1 MTAESSAITNS
12 QPVSVCPAVSV
23 WLGLMVLVVECPFFP
38 GTPGAELG
46 LLGDQAPASGQMA
59 ISLILA
65 LWALWGGCPRQ
76 DHPPNTHTHTHTHT
90 HTWLATPLVV
100 LVGGSRL
107 SMFPGAQGAGLPE
120 GWHCQ
125 GQDLS
130 LWVLC

>member
-90 HTWLATPLVV
+90 PLVGHTFSGACGWIQAEHV
-100 LVGGSRL
+100 PRGTRSRT
-107 SMFPGAQGAGLPE
+107 S
-120 GWHCQ
+120 
-125 GQDLS
+125 
-130 LWVLC
+130 